1 MRLHLIF
8 PAGELFPKLFSSLP
22 AQPVNSLI
30 NPLLRN
36 FEKLGHMPR
45 VTVHLLRHG
54 EVFNPDGVLYG
65 RLPNFHLSE
74 RGHAMAELVAGHFQ
88 DQAASGNAP
97 VYLVASPLTRA
108 QETAQPTASALGL
121 DIVTDPRIIEAR
133 NHFEGMKVSKG
144 ELLKPKHW
152 RYFANPLRPSWGEP
166 YQAQAERMLAAAR
179 DARRRAF
186 ELGGDGAQA
195 IMVSHQLPIW
205 ATRRSAEGRRL
216 WHDPRNRECT
226 LASLTSLTF
235 DGDDVVGVSYSEP
248 AAALLPGAAT
258 TPGA

>member
-1 MRLHLIF
+1 
-8 PAGELFPKLFSSLP
+8 
-22 AQPVNSLI
+22 
-30 NPLLRN
+30 
-36 FEKLGHMPR
+36 MPR

-65 RLPNFHLSE
+65 RLPEFHLSE
-74 RGHAMAELVAGHFQ
+74 RGRAMADMVAEHFGVLAN
-88 DQAASGNAP
+88 DGAAP

-108 QETAQPTASALGL
+108 QETAQPTAAVLGL
-121 DIVTDPRIIEAR
+121 DIVTDPRIIEAE
-133 NHFEGMKVSKG
+133 NHFEGMKVNKA
-144 ELLKPKHW
+144 ELLKPRHW
-152 RYFANPLRPSWGEP
+152 RYFLNPLRPSWGEA
-166 YQAQAERMLAAAR
+166 YSGQAARMLEAAR

-186 ELGGDGAQA
+186 ELGGDGASA

-205 ATRRSAEGRRL
+205 SARRSAEGKRL

-226 LASLTSLTF
+226 LASLTTLTF
-235 DGDDVVGVSYSEP
+235 DGDDIVDVAYSEP